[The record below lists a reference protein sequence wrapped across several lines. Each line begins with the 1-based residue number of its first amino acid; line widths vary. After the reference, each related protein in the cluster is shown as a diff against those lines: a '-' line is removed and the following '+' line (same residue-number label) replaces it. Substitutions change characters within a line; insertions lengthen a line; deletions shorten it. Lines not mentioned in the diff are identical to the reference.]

1 MIMRIICNKINLL
14 KEVECM
20 EDIIINGE
28 GISFKYGNSM
38 VLNECDFKVN
48 DGDFAVVIGSNG
60 SGKSTL
66 LKISLGLLNPDCG
79 QICLYGKLINEFNDW
94 EKIGYVPQR
103 ITSFNQGFPATVE
116 EVVRAPLCANSG
128 IFNKR
133 KKDYREAVEKAL
145 TYVGMEDYKDRLIG
159 KLSTGQQQRVFI
171 AKALVNNPSA
181 LFLDEP
187 TAGIDNKSE
196 EDFYN
201 LLYSLNKKKGIT
213 IIMVT
218 HDYTDVKP
226 MVNRV
231 IHLHDGNIKE
241 QVVVI

>member
-1 MIMRIICNKINLL
+1 MG
-14 KEVECM
+14 
-20 EDIIINGE
+20 DIIIKGK
-28 GISFKYGNSM
+28 GIGYKYGNSM
-38 VLNECDFKVN
+38 VLNNCDFKVN
-48 DGDFAVVIGSNG
+48 DSDFAVVIGPNG

-79 QICLYGKLINEFNDW
+79 KIWLYGKLINEFNDW

-116 EVVRAPLCANSG
+116 EVVRAPLYASLG
-128 IFNKR
+128 IF
-133 KKDYREAVEKAL
+133 KKGEKDCKEAVEKAL
-145 TYVGMEDYKDRLIG
+145 TYVNMEDYRDRLIG
-159 KLSTGQQQRVFI
+159 KLSIGQQQRVFI
-171 AKALVNNPSA
+171 AKALVNNPST

-201 LLYSLNKKKGIT
+201 LLYRLNKENGIT

-231 IHLHDGNIKE
+231 IHLHDGNITE
-241 QVVVI
+241 QVIAI